1 MKRRV
6 FIKISAAGTLGTALG
21 IPLFGGQK
29 SGLRDKWGELL
40 PLNDF
45 GHTGEKVTMLG
56 VGGFHIGRMSDH
68 EAQKTIETGIAGGIR
83 FFDAAESYVR
93 GENEV
98 KYGKFLIPKYRDDIY
113 LMTKTKARD
122 GKTALNHLEGSLRR
136 MKTDTVDLWL
146 IHSVNSVEDI
156 DRLIEQGMVDAFVEA
171 KKSGKARHI
180 GFSGHVAPKAN
191 LHMLEKTGDLMQACM
206 LPVNILDPSYE
217 SFIND
222 VIPALK
228 KQKSAVIGMKS
239 LSGGSFWGGGFEG
252 HLGESDMV
260 IDHVSVKDAI
270 HFALSM
276 PVDVLVTGA
285 KDADMLQE
293 KIDLVNTFQKL
304 TVAEQDQ
311 LVKKVANF
319 AGNRIEYYKM

>member
-1 MKRRV
+1 MKRRI
-6 FIKISAAGTLGTALG
+6 FIKIAAAGALGAGMG

-29 SGLRDKWGELL
+29 SGVRDKWGELL

-56 VGGFHIGRMSDH
+56 VGGFHIGRMSDY
-68 EAQKTIETGIAGGIR
+68 EAQQTIETGIAGGIR

-98 KYGKFLIPKYRDDIY
+98 KYGKFLVPRYRDDIY

-122 GKTALNHLEGSLRR
+122 GKSALDHLEGSLRR
-136 MKTDTVDLWL
+136 MKTDSVDLWL
-146 IHSVNSVEDI
+146 IHSVNSVQDI
-156 DRLIEQGMVDAFVEA
+156 DQLIEAGMVDAFVEA
-171 KKSGKARHI
+171 KNSGKVRHI
-180 GFSGHVAPKAN
+180 GFSGHVTPRAH
-191 LHMLEKTGDLMQACM
+191 LHLLEKTGELMQACM
-206 LPVNILDPSYE
+206 LPVNVLDPSYE
-217 SFIND
+217 SFIQD
-222 VIPALK
+222 VIPALQK
-228 KQKSAVIGMKS
+228 NKSAVIGMKS
-239 LSGGSFWGGGFEG
+239 LSGGAFWGGGFEG
-252 HLGESDMV
+252 RRGDNNKV
-260 IDHVSVKDAI
+260 IDHVTVKDAI

-304 TVAEQDQ
+304 TVAQQDQ
-311 LVKKVANF
+311 LVSKVAQF
-319 AGNRIEYYKM
+319 AGNQIEYYKV